1 MVRGERGKQGFSHHC
16 SWCKLKS
23 LLIKRS
29 EHSRF
34 ACQGMPSIMNL
45 SLKKLAASTLILAS
59 LSSFASLANATV
71 TAQQSA
77 VILKTFSDT
86 SVKDFRQ
93 FLNSLANADVVK
105 TADFGP
111 AISAFLD
118 NKPLSAAQQNDI
130 HRLLGLYTRMKY
142 GSAATETLRELV
154 AIPTVRVDGV
164 AQHENP
170 AFIKIADKIKSLAEG
185 FDLKFR
191 NVDNR
196 VYEVSLDGAS
206 DEVVGIHVHADVVP
220 VTLDNWVLPDG
231 TRLDPFKVTLIGDRM
246 YGRGTED
253 DKNGIVVALY
263 AMKVIK
269 EEKLPLAR
277 NFKLLIDTTEETAG
291 DAIPYYFE
299 RNPTPAYNLAL
310 DGGYPVVIAEK
321 GYGTV
326 MASFARRQAE
336 GEGAEIVSM
345 TGGMATNQIPSKS
358 VATLLTDKP
367 AELAASLQQAGAEYV
382 KSNGGDFEVDARVD
396 GKDVKL
402 TVTGVSA
409 HSSAPQSGVNP
420 VARMLDFINSLQGKV
435 ALKHNQITDAARYAA
450 DNWGLD
456 YLGSKLGVGF
466 SDDFMGPLTA
476 SLTYVAMDEKAFKLA
491 VNLRVP
497 KGKSPQ
503 VLKSEIAEKLA
514 AWSTKTAIKPA
525 FDYSIAE
532 PMYRNP
538 EGEWVKALLA
548 VASENLGMEH
558 TFGTSAGATSVHSL
572 PNGVQFGLARPEVK
586 YTGHTDNE
594 FKTTGQFLLD
604 LQIVTEMMGRIG
616 QLPKL

>member
-1 MVRGERGKQGFSHHC
+1 
-16 SWCKLKS
+16 
-23 LLIKRS
+23 
-29 EHSRF
+29 
-34 ACQGMPSIMNL
+34 MNF
-45 SLKKLAASTLILAS
+45 SLKHLAASTLILAS
-59 LSSFASLANATV
+59 LSSFTLTAQANITP
-71 TAQQSA
+71 QQSA
-77 VILKTFSDT
+77 AILKTFSDT
-86 SVKDFRQ
+86 SVTDFRQ
-93 FLNSLANADVVK
+93 FLGGLAKSDLGK
-105 TADFGP
+105 TDNLGS

-118 NKPLSAAQQNDI
+118 NKTLTPDQQNEI
-130 HRLLGLYTRMKY
+130 HRLLGLYARVKY
-142 GSAATETLRELV
+142 GAAATETLRELV
-154 AIPTVRVDGV
+154 AIPTFRVEGV
-164 AQHENP
+164 DQHDNP
-170 AFIKIADKIKSLAEG
+170 EFIKIADKIKGLAQA
-185 FDLKFR
+185 FNLNFR
-191 NVDNR
+191 NIDNR
-196 VYEVSLDGAS
+196 VYEISLEGSS
-206 DEVVGIHVHADVVP
+206 DEVVGIHAHADVVP
-220 VTLDNWVLPDG
+220 VTPENWVLKDG
-231 TRLDPFKVTLIGDRM
+231 TKLDPFKVTLIGDRM

-277 NFKLLIDTTEETAG
+277 NFKLLVDTTEETTG

-299 RNPTPAYNLAL
+299 HNPTPNYNLAL

-326 MASFARRQAE
+326 MANFAKRKAE
-336 GEGAEIVSM
+336 GKGAEIISM
-345 TGGMATNQIPSKS
+345 TGGMATNQIPSTS
-358 VATLLTDKP
+358 VVTLLSEKP
-367 AELAASLQQAGAEYV
+367 VELAASLQKAGAEYA
-382 KSNGGDFEVDARVD
+382 KSNGGNFDVTAKVD

-409 HSSAPQSGVNP
+409 HSSEPESGINP
-420 VARMLDFINSLQGKV
+420 VSRMLGFINSLDGKV
-435 ALKHNQITDAARYAA
+435 ALKHNHITDAARYAA

-456 YLGSKLGVGF
+456 YLGGKLGVGF
-466 SDDFMGPLTA
+466 SDAFMGPLTA
-476 SLTYVAMDEKAFKLA
+476 SLTYVGMDDKAFKLA

-497 KGKSPQ
+497 KGKSPET
-503 VLKSEIAEKLA
+503 LKTEIADKLD
-514 AWSTKTAIKPA
+514 AWSKKTHIAVA

-558 TFGTSAGATSVHSL
+558 KYGTSAGATSVHEL

-594 FKTTGQFLLD
+594 FKMVDQFLLD

>member
-1 MVRGERGKQGFSHHC
+1 MNFP
-16 SWCKLKS
+16 LK
-23 LLIKRS
+23 
-29 EHSRF
+29 H
-34 ACQGMPSIMNL
+34 
-45 SLKKLAASTLILAS
+45 LAAATLVLAS
-59 LSSFASLANATV
+59 FAPFATSAYANITE
-71 TAQQSA
+71 QQSDA
-77 VILKTFSDT
+77 ILKTFNDPAVT
-86 SVKDFRQ
+86 DFRQ
-93 FLNSLANADVVK
+93 FLERLTKSDIAKADHLS
-105 TADFGP
+105 P
-111 AISAFLD
+111 AIAAFQA
-118 NKPLSAAQQNDI
+118 NKTLSAEQQNEI
-130 HRLLGLYTRMKY
+130 HRLLGLYARVKY
-142 GSAATETLRELV
+142 GSAATQTLRELV

-164 AQHENP
+164 PQHENP
-170 AFIKIADKIKSLAEG
+170 EFLKIAEKIKTLAQA
-185 FDLKFR
+185 FNLKFR
-191 NVDNR
+191 NIDNR
-196 VYEVSLDGAS
+196 IYEVSLEGTGK
-206 DEVVGIHVHADVVP
+206 EVVGIHAHADVVP
-220 VTLDNWVLPDG
+220 VTPENWVLEDG
-231 TRLDPFKVTLIGDRM
+231 TRLDPFKVTQIGDRM

-299 RNPTPAYNLAL
+299 RNPTPEYNLAL
-310 DGGYPVVIAEK
+310 DGSYPVVIAEK

-326 MASFARRQAE
+326 MATFTRRAAE
-336 GEGAEIVSM
+336 GKGAEITSM
-345 TGGMATNQIPSKS
+345 TGGMATNQIPSRS
-358 VATLLTDKP
+358 VATLVTDQP
-367 AELAASLQQAGAEYV
+367 AELAASLEKAGADYAAR
-382 KSNGGDFEVDARVD
+382 NGGNFGVSAKVV
-396 GKDVKL
+396 GKDVSL

-409 HSSAPQSGVNP
+409 HSSEPQSGVNP
-420 VARMLDFINSLQGKV
+420 VARMLDFINSLDGKV
-435 ALKHNQITDAARYAA
+435 ALKHNHITDAARYAA

-466 SDDFMGPLTA
+466 SDSFMGPLTA

-497 KGKSPQ
+497 KGKSPET
-503 VLKSEIAEKLA
+503 LKTEIAAKLD
-514 AWSTKTAIKPA
+514 AWSKTTHIVPG
-525 FDYSIAE
+525 FEYSVAE

-548 VASENLGMEH
+548 VATENLGMEH
-558 TFGTSAGATSVHSL
+558 KFGTSAGATSVHEL

-586 YTGHTDNE
+586 YTGHTDSE

>member
-1 MVRGERGKQGFSHHC
+1 MNFP
-16 SWCKLKS
+16 LK
-23 LLIKRS
+23 
-29 EHSRF
+29 H
-34 ACQGMPSIMNL
+34 
-45 SLKKLAASTLILAS
+45 LATTTLMLAS
-59 LSSFASLANATV
+59 LSLFTTPAQANITP
-71 TAQQSA
+71 QQSA
-77 VILKTFSDT
+77 AILSTLNDT
-86 SVKDFRQ
+86 SVADFRQ
-93 FLNSLANADVVK
+93 FLGRLGKSDLAK
-105 TADFGP
+105 TDDLGP
-111 AISAFLD
+111 AIGAFLD
-118 NKPLSAAQQNDI
+118 DKTLSPEQQNEI
-130 HRLLGLYTRMKY
+130 HRLLGLYARVKY
-142 GSAATETLRELV
+142 GNAATETLRELV

-170 AFIKIADKIKSLAEG
+170 EFIRIGEKIKDLAQA
-185 FDLKFR
+185 FNLNFR

-196 VYEVSLDGAS
+196 VYEISLDGS
-206 DEVVGIHVHADVVP
+206 GDELVGIHAHADVVP
-220 VTLDNWVLPDG
+220 VTPENWVLKDG
-231 TRLDPFKVTLIGDRM
+231 TRLDPFKITLIGDRM

-263 AMKVIK
+263 AMKIIK

-277 NFKLLIDTTEETAG
+277 NFKLLVDTTEETTG

-299 RNPTPAYNLAL
+299 HNPVPSYNLAL

-326 MASFARRQAE
+326 MANFARRKAE
-336 GEGAEIVSM
+336 GKGAEILSL
-345 TGGMATNQIPSKS
+345 TGGMATNQIPSTS
-358 VATLLTDKP
+358 VATLASDKP
-367 AELAASLQQAGAEYV
+367 AELAASLQQAGTDYA
-382 KSNGGDFEVDARVD
+382 KRNGGNFDITAKVV
-396 GKDVKL
+396 GKEVKL

-409 HSSAPQSGVNP
+409 HSSEPESGVNP
-420 VARMLDFINSLQGKV
+420 VARMLDFINNLDGTV
-435 ALKHNQITDAARYAA
+435 ALKHNHITDAARYAA

-456 YLGSKLGVGF
+456 YLGGKLGVGF
-466 SDDFMGPLTA
+466 SDAFMGPLTA
-476 SLTYVAMDEKAFKLA
+476 SLTYVGMDEKTFKLA

-497 KGKSPQ
+497 KGKSPET
-503 VLKSEIAEKLA
+503 LKGEIAGKLS
-514 AWSTKTAIKPA
+514 AWSEKTHIAPA

-558 TFGTSAGATSVHSL
+558 KFGTSAGATSAHEL

-594 FKTTGQFLLD
+594 FKTVEQFLLD

-616 QLPKL
+616 QMPKL